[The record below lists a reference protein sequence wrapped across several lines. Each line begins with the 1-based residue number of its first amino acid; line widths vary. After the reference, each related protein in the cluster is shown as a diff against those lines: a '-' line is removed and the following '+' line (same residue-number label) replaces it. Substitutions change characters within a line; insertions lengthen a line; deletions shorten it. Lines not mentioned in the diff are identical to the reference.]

1 MGIYLKEVN
10 IENWRDVVSLSVAEN
25 QKNYIESNAF
35 SLAESKFLKQWK
47 PMAIYHNEELIGFSM
62 YGYFKNEKRVWL
74 DRFMIH
80 SKYQGKGYGKEALKV
95 IIKQI
100 ILEYK
105 CKEIY
110 LSLFENNAIA
120 KKLYKK
126 VGFIF
131 NGEIDEGGELVMV
144 LSSIE

>member
-80 SKYQGKGYGKEALKV
+80 SKYQGKG
-95 IIKQI
+95 
-100 ILEYK
+100 
-105 CKEIY
+105 
-110 LSLFENNAIA
+110 
-120 KKLYKK
+120 
-126 VGFIF
+126 
-131 NGEIDEGGELVMV
+131 
-144 LSSIE
+144 